1 MQPYIISGIIIF
13 ILTFV
18 ARWFRGR
25 YVKPTVT
32 DGVQKPGGFD
42 RLIIY
47 LITGL
52 TVLIGLLAMVGVV
65 TQNTEM
71 AVVCSVITLIFLGVN
86 FWIRQEYNLTY
97 EENEDYFI
105 ATIKGKEYKVY
116 YHHIVDW
123 QPGYNEI
130 LISDQTK
137 EEEYI
142 KVNISIFK
150 PIILLKKIAD
160 MTFEGKFIE
169 DDIIDATKEDELV
182 QFYKSYNYSSL
193 IENESSKLGL

>member
-1 MQPYIISGIIIF
+1 MPTYIISAIIIF

-32 DGVQKPGGFD
+32 DGVQKPGGFN

-47 LITGL
+47 IITGI
-52 TVLIGLLAMVGVV
+52 TILIGLLAILGVV

-130 LISDQTK
+130 LISVQTK

-169 DDIIDATKEDELV
+169 DDTKDATREYELV
-182 QFYKSYNYSSL
+182 QFYESYNYSFL
-193 IENESSKLGL
+193 IEDNPLS

>member
-1 MQPYIISGIIIF
+1 MPTYIISGIIIF

-18 ARWFRGR
+18 VRWFRGR
-25 YVKPTVT
+25 HVKPTVT
-32 DGVQKPGGFD
+32 DGIQKPGGFD

-47 LITGL
+47 LITGI
-52 TVLIGLLAMVGVV
+52 TILIGLLAILGVA

-71 AVVCSVITLIFLGVN
+71 AVVCSVITLIFVGVN
-86 FWIRQEYNLTY
+86 FWIRHEYNLTY
-97 EENEDYFI
+97 EENDEYFI
-105 ATIKGKEYKVY
+105 ATIKGKKYKVY

-130 LISDQTK
+130 LIFDQTN
-137 EEEYI
+137 ENEYI

-169 DDIIDATKEDELV
+169 DDTKDATREYELI
-182 QFYKSYNYSSL
+182 QFYKSYNYSFL
-193 IENESSKLGL
+193 IEDNPLS

>member
-1 MQPYIISGIIIF
+1 MPTYIISAIIIF

-18 ARWFRGR
+18 VRWFRGR
-25 YVKPTVT
+25 HVKPTVT
-32 DGVQKPGGFD
+32 DGIQKPGGFD

-47 LITGL
+47 IITGI
-52 TVLIGLLAMVGVV
+52 TILIGLLAILGVA

-71 AVVCSVITLIFLGVN
+71 AVVCSDITLIFVGVN
-86 FWIRQEYNLTY
+86 FWIRHEYNLTY
-97 EENEDYFI
+97 EENDEYFI
-105 ATIKGKEYKVY
+105 ATIKGKKYKVY

-130 LISDQTK
+130 LIFDQTK

-169 DDIIDATKEDELV
+169 DDTKDATREYELV
-182 QFYKSYNYSSL
+182 QFYKSYNYSFL
-193 IENESSKLGL
+193 IEDNPLS

>member
-1 MQPYIISGIIIF
+1 MPTYIISAIIIF
-13 ILTFV
+13 ILNFIV
-18 ARWFRGR
+18 RWFRGR

-32 DGVQKPGGFD
+32 DGIQKPGGFD

-47 LITGL
+47 IITGI
-52 TVLIGLLAMVGVV
+52 TILIGLLAMVGVV

>member
-1 MQPYIISGIIIF
+1 M
-13 ILTFV
+13 
-18 ARWFRGR
+18 
-25 YVKPTVT
+25 KPTVT
-32 DGVQKPGGFD
+32 DGIQKPGGFD

-169 DDIIDATKEDELV
+169 DDTKDATREYELV
-182 QFYKSYNYSSL
+182 QFYKSYNYSFL
-193 IENESSKLGL
+193 IEDNPLS

>member
-1 MQPYIISGIIIF
+1 MPTYIISGIIIF

-18 ARWFRGR
+18 VRWFRGR
-25 YVKPTVT
+25 HVKPTVT
-32 DGVQKPGGFD
+32 DGIQKPGGFD

-47 LITGL
+47 LITGI
-52 TVLIGLLAMVGVV
+52 TILIGLLAILGVA

-71 AVVCSVITLIFLGVN
+71 AVVCSVITLIFVGVN
-86 FWIRQEYNLTY
+86 FWIRHEYNLTY
-97 EENEDYFI
+97 EENDEYFI
-105 ATIKGKEYKVY
+105 ATIKGKKYKVY

-130 LISDQTK
+130 LIFDQTN
-137 EEEYI
+137 ENEYI

-169 DDIIDATKEDELV
+169 DDTKDATREYELV
-182 QFYKSYNYSSL
+182 QFYKSYNYSFL
-193 IENESSKLGL
+193 IEDNPLS

>member
-1 MQPYIISGIIIF
+1 MPTYIISGIIIF

-52 TVLIGLLAMVGVV
+52 TVLIGLLAILGVV

-71 AVVCSVITLIFLGVN
+71 AVVCSVITLIFVGVN

-97 EENEDYFI
+97 EENDDYFI

-130 LISDQTK
+130 LIFDQTN
-137 EEEYI
+137 ENEYI